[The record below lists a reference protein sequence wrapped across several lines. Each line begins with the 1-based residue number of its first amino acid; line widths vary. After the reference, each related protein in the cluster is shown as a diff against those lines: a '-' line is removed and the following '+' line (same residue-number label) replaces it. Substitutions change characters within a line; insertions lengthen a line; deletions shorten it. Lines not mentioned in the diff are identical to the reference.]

1 MNARFDKA
9 LDIIKKREERCPG
22 ESGGKWFVDSEGST
36 TLSTFLLTILPCV
49 VPKMRAEWTDPKSYD
64 GP

>member
-9 LDIIKKREERCPG
+9 LDTIKKKEDRCPG
-22 ESGGKWFVDSEGST
+22 GSGGKWFTASEGSK
-36 TLSTFLLTILPCV
+36 TLSTFLLTLLPCI
-49 VPKMRAEWTDPKSYD
+49 VPKMREEWTDPRSCD